1 LVQTRAREQ
10 LTRRRFTAEEY
21 HRVGEVGI
29 LRDDERVELIEGEI
43 VEMNPIG
50 SHHAACVRMLTRL
63 LGRSLGDELL
73 LDVQNPIRLNG
84 GLEPQPDLAVV
95 RARDYRESLPGPED
109 VVLVIEVSDTTLGY
123 DRNVKLPSYARA
135 GIGEAWIADLPN
147 GVIERHNDPSE
158 DGYRR
163 MERVGRGRS
172 LASEALPDLTLHAD
186 AVLGEG

>member
-1 LVQTRAREQ
+1 M
-10 LTRRRFTAEEY
+10 
-21 HRVGEVGI
+21 GEAGI

-50 SHHAACVRMLTRL
+50 SRHAACVKVLTRL

-95 RARDYRESLPGPED
+95 RARDYRESLPGAED
-109 VVLVIEVSDTTLGY
+109 VLLVIEVSDTTLGY
-123 DRNVKLPSYARA
+123 DRNVKQSLYARA
-135 GIGEAWIADLPN
+135 GIREAWIVDLPN
-147 GVIERHNDPSE
+147 EAIERHNDPSD

-163 MERVGRGRS
+163 MERAGRGRS
-172 LASEALPDLTLHAD
+172 LTSEALPNLTLQTV